1 MFNPENFLKK
11 HSNDF
16 YNFIQDEIKQDA
28 IRGLYRESLPRNLS
42 EWFYFIRSLNSLY
55 SPGLANALQNMGI
68 ERQKA
73 RKIIRI
79 CIGWIVNGYTPSGK
93 AQYK

>member
-11 HSNDF
+11 HAHDLD
-16 YNFIQDEIKQDA
+16 NFIQEEIKQDA
-28 IRGLYRESLPRNLS
+28 IRQLYRESTPRNLS

-55 SPGLANALQNMGI
+55 SPGLTNALQNMGI

-73 RKIIRI
+73 RKIVKI
-79 CIGWIVNGYTPSGK
+79 CVWWIISGYTPSGN